1 MWETSNLGSEDLIW
15 AATAFNGGI
24 ASQRDAVC
32 GALSGATI
40 YLGLK
45 HRTRFKN
52 QELAQ
57 KAKDTARQEA
67 ARVVQDFKSSYGAL
81 ICQELVGIDFS
92 NPVAVKEYRDS
103 GKWIDSCSLLVQ
115 FVITQL
121 YELEAK

>member
-1 MWETSNLGSEDLIW
+1 MWETTSLGSEELLW

-24 ASQRDAVC
+24 SSQRDAVC

-45 HRTRFKN
+45 HRTRLKN
-52 QELAQ
+52 NELAQ

-67 ARVVQDFKSSYGAL
+67 ATVVQKFQSKYGDL
-81 ICQELVGIDFS
+81 ICKELVGIDFS
-92 NPVAVKEYRDS
+92 NSVAVKEYRDS

-115 FVITQL
+115 SVITLL
-121 YELEAK
+121 YELERK

>member
-1 MWETSNLGSEDLIW
+1 MWETTNLGSEDLIW

-45 HRTRFKN
+45 HRTPLKN
-52 QELAQ
+52 NELAQ

-67 ARVVQDFKSSYGAL
+67 AAVLQNFQSKYGTI
-81 ICQELVGIDFS
+81 ICKELVGIDFS

-103 GKWIDSCSLLVQ
+103 GKWINCCSLLVQ
-115 FVITQL
+115 SVITQL
-121 YELEAK
+121 YDLETK